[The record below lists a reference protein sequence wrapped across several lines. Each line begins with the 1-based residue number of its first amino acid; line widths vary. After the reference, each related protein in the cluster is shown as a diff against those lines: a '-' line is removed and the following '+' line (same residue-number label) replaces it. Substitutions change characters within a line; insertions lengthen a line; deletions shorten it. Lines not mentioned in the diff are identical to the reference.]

1 MRALVL
7 KPLLRL
13 AAAVLLAA
21 VLAAPIPARAED
33 DMSAAQAIIR
43 SQVDAFKRDDAAGAY
58 ACASPLIHELF
69 PQADLF
75 MGMVQTGYPPVYR
88 HKRFEFGPATTTPD
102 GKITQRASIVDT
114 DDVAWEALYTLE
126 RQDDGSL
133 KISGCMLLK
142 VGTAV

>member
-1 MRALVL
+1 MRAFH
-7 KPLLRL
+7 PMR
-13 AAAVLLAA
+13 VLLLAFCLIGLSPAGAA
-21 VLAAPIPARAED
+21 D
-33 DMSAAQAIIR
+33 DTAAAQAIIQ
-43 SQVDAFKRDDAAGAY
+43 SQVEAFKRDDAAAAY
-58 ACASPLIHELF
+58 ALASPLIHELF

-88 HKRFEFGPATTTPD
+88 HKRFEFGAATTGPD

-133 KISGCMLLK
+133 KIGGCMLLK

>member
-1 MRALVL
+1 MRTFHPMRIL
-7 KPLLRL
+7 
-13 AAAVLLAA
+13 LLAF
-21 VLAAPIPARAED
+21 LLIGMSPARAAD
-33 DMSAAQAIIR
+33 DTAAAQAIIQ
-43 SQVDAFKRDDAAGAY
+43 SQVEAFKRDDAAGAY
-58 ACASPLIHELF
+58 ALASPLIHELF

-88 HKRFEFGPATTTPD
+88 HKRFEFGAATISPE
-102 GKITQRASIVDT
+102 GKIMQRVGIVDT